1 MMSSPIAGYNSVFF
15 MRADYQDIQARN
27 NNRTSEWIWAPST
40 SLGMSGAT
48 YAGIIYAGYCTIGG
62 LDVGGNDAPVMD
74 DITLEDYNVGS
85 IVELVVNRVQDAVS
99 KYPQGQVAA
108 DGTAD
113 VLLPIGCDFAWE
125 NGATVYT
132 NMDKVRGKLDRQKGG
147 AGGSWGGWGLWRA
160 FSRPAPA
167 TQLAHFPFLRRRS
180 STG

>member
-15 MRADYQDIQARN
+15 MRADYQDIQQRN
-27 NNRTSEWIWAPST
+27 NNRTSEWIWAPSP

-132 NMDKVRGKLDRQKGG
+132 NMDKVRGK
-147 AGGSWGGWGLWRA
+147 
-160 FSRPAPA
+160 
-167 TQLAHFPFLRRRS
+167 T
-180 STG
+180 